1 MYNTSNTVQNTQ
13 IKTTGNKYRTVQTNF
28 VASRL

>member
-1 MYNTSNTVQNTQ
+1 MYDTSNTIQNTQ
-13 IKTTGNKYRTVQTNF
+13 IKITGNKDRTVQTNF